1 MYHCVIVTVGKRYS
15 LKPLM
20 LARSLDSDSIT
31 VLVRV
36 QRMPRKLVRVYL
48 SREQKKLLEWY
59 CKSLGVGESEALRDA
74 FMDYT
79 KSIGLVAEK
88 VHGRI

>member
-1 MYHCVIVTVGKRYS
+1 
-15 LKPLM
+15 
-20 LARSLDSDSIT
+20 
-31 VLVRV
+31 
-36 QRMPRKLVRVYL
+36 MPRKLVRVYL

-59 CKSLGVGESEALRDA
+59 CKSLGIGESEALRDA